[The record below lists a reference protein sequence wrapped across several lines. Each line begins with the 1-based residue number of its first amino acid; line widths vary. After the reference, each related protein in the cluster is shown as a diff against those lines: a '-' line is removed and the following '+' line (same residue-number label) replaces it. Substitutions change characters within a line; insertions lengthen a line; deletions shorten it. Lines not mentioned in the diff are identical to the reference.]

1 MDPDRVSGGVAAAW
15 TKVIRR
21 RRRDGVGR
29 TNSAKLDDVTAPGRP
44 TRHTPSLY
52 RHSFQ
57 RDNKLLRLKL
67 ICVYEEG
74 IQNKNVEL
82 YFIY

>member
-1 MDPDRVSGGVAAAW
+1 MDPGRVSGGVAAAW

-44 TRHTPSLY
+44 TLY

-57 RDNKLLRLKL
+57 RDNKLLRLTL

-74 IQNKNVEL
+74 IQNKIEHEEL